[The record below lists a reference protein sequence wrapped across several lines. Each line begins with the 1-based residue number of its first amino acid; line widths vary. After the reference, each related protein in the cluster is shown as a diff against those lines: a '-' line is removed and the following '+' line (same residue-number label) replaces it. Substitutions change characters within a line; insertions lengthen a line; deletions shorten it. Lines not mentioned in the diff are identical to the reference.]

1 MKISNLKRVF
11 AACVLIASGLMAVH
25 AEEARLVI
33 TTKSGTTAE
42 FLIADSPVITYQDNI
57 LNVTGGGSEISVEA
71 DAVGSFDFV
80 PSEGAGIDTVLA
92 EGSRFSGLR
101 PGSRVQ
107 VFSSD
112 GRLVSAFIAD
122 DSETVSVNINALA
135 PGIYIISTPDVS
147 FKIKK

>member
-11 AACVLIASGLMAVH
+11 AAGVLIASGLTAMH
-25 AEEARLVI
+25 ADEARLVI

-42 FLIADSPVITYQDNI
+42 FLIADSPVITFQDNL

-80 PSEGAGIDTVLA
+80 PSEGAGVDEVMA
-92 EGSRFSGLR
+92 DGSRFSGLR
-101 PGSRVQ
+101 PGTRVQ

-112 GRLVSAFIAD
+112 GRLTATFIAD
-122 DSETVSVNINALA
+122 DSESVSVNLKSLA
-135 PGIYIISTPDVS
+135 PGIYIISTPDAS